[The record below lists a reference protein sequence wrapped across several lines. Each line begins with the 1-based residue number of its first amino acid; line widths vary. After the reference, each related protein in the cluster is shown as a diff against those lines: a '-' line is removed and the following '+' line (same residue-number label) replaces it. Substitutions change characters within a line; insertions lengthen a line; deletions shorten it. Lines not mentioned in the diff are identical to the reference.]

1 MEDLKGYQIQKEA
14 VFENGRGFALAH
26 NPEAQSPSVIWHFT
40 VMPEGERNYYGY
52 TACRGILPP
61 EKEFERFLSSY
72 DYVYKVPQLPEGK
85 RPMVTDYYRYYTH
98 YPLDKNTFPKSKELG
113 LLEIAPYDNRTMV
126 EGNSIRTWGELIYTK
141 PLPEKL
147 VEDYELKPSR
157 LNPDIRRK
165 MEEQTQAL
173 GKWEDSRHFGDKRRL
188 TWFHPDFGTYIL
200 KQPLSPEQL
209 SERIEAM
216 EELEAERKEKRSST
230 AQLRK
235 EAKQEKENREPSAK
249 KGGHSHEDR

>member
-1 MEDLKGYQIQKEA
+1 M
-14 VFENGRGFALAH
+14 
-26 NPEAQSPSVIWHFT
+26 
-40 VMPEGERNYYGY
+40 
-52 TACRGILPP
+52 
-61 EKEFERFLSSY
+61 
-72 DYVYKVPQLPEGK
+72 
-85 RPMVTDYYRYYTH
+85 
-98 YPLDKNTFPKSKELG
+98 
-113 LLEIAPYDNRTMV
+113 EIAPYDNRTMV

-147 VEDYELKPSR
+147 VADYELKPSR
-157 LNPDIRRK
+157 LNPDVRRK

-216 EELEAERKEKRSST
+216 EELEAERKEKRSIT

-235 EAKQEKENREPSAK
+235 ETNQEKENRKPPAK

>member
-85 RPMVTDYYRYYTH
+85 RPRGTDYYRYYTR
-98 YPLDKNTFPKSKELG
+98 YPLDANAFPKSKELG

-147 VEDYELKPSR
+147 VADYELKPSR
-157 LNPDIRRK
+157 LNPDVRRK

>member
-1 MEDLKGYQIQKEA
+1 M
-14 VFENGRGFALAH
+14 
-26 NPEAQSPSVIWHFT
+26 
-40 VMPEGERNYYGY
+40 
-52 TACRGILPP
+52 
-61 EKEFERFLSSY
+61 
-72 DYVYKVPQLPEGK
+72 
-85 RPMVTDYYRYYTH
+85 
-98 YPLDKNTFPKSKELG
+98 
-113 LLEIAPYDNRTMV
+113 
-126 EGNSIRTWGELIYTK
+126 
-141 PLPEKL
+141 
-147 VEDYELKPSR
+147 EDYELKPSR
-157 LNPDIRRK
+157 LNPDVRRK

-216 EELEAERKEKRSST
+216 KELEAERKEKRSIT

-235 EAKQEKENREPSAK
+235 EAKQEKENREPPAK